1 MPFIS
6 SITLLRTLTM
16 NVPSTRLLPLVS
28 IISALFLSGLPAAH
42 AASSLAENLAKME
55 AQSPIDINAQNTK
68 FEKLSP
74 MQFSLSSDTT
84 LSVINNGSPS
94 VTATAARAIVPTGA
108 GSLTVDGDTYQLAQ
122 FHFHTPAENLEN
134 GKTFPMEMHLVF
146 NDTQN
151 NIFVVGRWIEVG
163 ASNAALEPIFSD
175 LPKTTMQTH
184 VFNHFDLNALL
195 PTNLESFRYDGSLTT
210 PPYSEGVKWVDLAQP
225 LQMSAAEINAYS
237 SLFPDG
243 DARAIQALNGRIVLT
258 DVPGFASAVPEPET
272 YAMLLVGLGL
282 IGFVANRKNM
292 RLDKPVLVGSNA

>member
-6 SITLLRTLTM
+6 SITLLRILTM
-16 NVPSTRLLPLVS
+16 NAPSTRLLPLAS
-28 IISALFLSGLPAAH
+28 IVSALFLSGLPAAH
-42 AASSLAENLAKME
+42 AAKTLAENLAIME
-55 AQSPIDINAQNTK
+55 SPIDINAQNTK

-74 MQFSLSSDTT
+74 LQFNLSSDTK
-84 LSVINNGSPS
+84 LNVINNGSPA
-94 VTATAARAIVPTGA
+94 VTATAARAIVDAGA
-108 GSLTVDGDTYQLAQ
+108 GSVTVDGDTYQLAQ

-146 NDTQN
+146 NDAQN
-151 NIFVVGRWIEVG
+151 NIFVVGRWVEVG
-163 ASNAALEPIFSD
+163 ASNAALAPIFED
-175 LPKTTMQTH
+175 LPKNTSQTH

-225 LQMSAAEINAYS
+225 MQMSAAEINAYS
-237 SLFPDG
+237 SLFPEG
-243 DARAIQALNGRIVLT
+243 DAREIQALNGRIVLT

-272 YAMLLVGLGL
+272 YAMLLLGLGL

-292 RLDKPVLVGSNA
+292 GLGKPGLAGSIA